1 MRALFR
7 VHEEKRHVIG
17 EGAPRTYMLVAV
29 TPQGADAEDPE
40 IQGFWAATPNGKIEL
55 FTVNPAAQ
63 LVLGETYYVDFTLR
77 PSAA

>member
-7 VHEEKRHVIG
+7 VNEEKRHVVG
-17 EGAPRTYMLVAV
+17 EGAPRTYVLTAV
-29 TPQGADAEDPE
+29 TPQGADADDPE

-63 LVLGETYYVDFTLR
+63 LELGKTYYVDFTER
-77 PSAA
+77 PS

>member
-7 VHEEKRHVIG
+7 CNEERRHVAG
-17 EGAPRTYMLVAV
+17 DGAPRTYVLLAV

-63 LVLGETYYVDFTLR
+63 LEIGETYYVDFTLR
-77 PSAA
+77 KA